1 MQIHL
6 YKNNGYN
13 MILDVPGGS
22 VHVADELMYEAAA
35 LMAET
40 GDEEQVRQELLH
52 RFCPASGTDPGNVTA
67 TPEEIDE
74 VLEENQW
81 WWHCRI
87 CNNKWDPVTKK

>member
-74 VLEENQW
+74 VLEEL
-81 WWHCRI
+81 RTLR
-87 CNNKWDPVTKK
+87 VR